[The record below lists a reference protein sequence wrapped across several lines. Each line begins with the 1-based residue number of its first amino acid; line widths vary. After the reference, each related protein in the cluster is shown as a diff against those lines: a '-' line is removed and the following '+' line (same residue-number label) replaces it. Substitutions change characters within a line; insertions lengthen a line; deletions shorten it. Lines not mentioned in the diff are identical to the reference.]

1 MNKKV
6 IIIIVAAVLAL
17 VLIGV
22 VVFVFVLGADNK
34 EPVIVYS
41 EYQLDEAYSN
51 LADEGGTKIIKYQVV
66 IEYTDSTILETL
78 DSNKTKIVNNIDE
91 LMRSSYSEDLMKP
104 NGKEK
109 MRQKIQ
115 DMIIEVL
122 ETDDTVISDVFI
134 APFIIQG

>member
-1 MNKKV
+1 MNKKL
-6 IIIIVAAVLAL
+6 IIIIAAVVLLL
-17 VLIGV
+17 VIVGVVV
-22 VVFVFVLGADNK
+22 VVFVLGGEPK

-66 IEYTDSTILETL
+66 IEYTDDAILTEL

-91 LMRSSYSEDLMKP
+91 LMRASLSEDLMKP
-104 NGKEK
+104 NGKERI
-109 MRQKIQ
+109 RQKIR
-115 DMIIEVL
+115 DMVIEVL
-122 ETDDTVISDVFI
+122 ESDEEVISNIYI